1 MKLIL
6 KIAAGILLASLIL
19 FGLRLLVLSAFLS
32 GMKNIGDDAL
42 NKQRQ
47 LMVERQQKEK
57 ETERMKIERDRQ
69 AKEKARLEAEAKR
82 QKALAWG
89 KYYQEP
95 EDCLVFQSDA
105 HMVACVDNKKKARKE
120 FDRLYDQGKIR

>member
-32 GMKNIGDDAL
+32 GMKNVGDAAL
-42 NKQRQ
+42 DKQRQ
-47 LMVERQQKEK
+47 LIVERQEKTKEA
-57 ETERMKIERDRQ
+57 ERIKIERDRQ
-69 AKEKARLEAEAKR
+69 DKEKARVEAEAKR
-82 QKALAWG
+82 LKGVAWS
-89 KYYQEP
+89 KYYEEP

-105 HMVACVDNKKKARKE
+105 HMVECVDSKKKARKE
-120 FDRLYDQGKIR
+120 FDRLYDQGKIK